1 MKLEN
6 GLALLVVLAISLAGI
21 LLIAAIID
29 NGLFPLFEEVSV
41 GVVLLFII
49 VFVLMKLNVIKQ
61 SKKPQHK

>member
-29 NGLFPLFEEVSV
+29 NGPFPLFEEVSV

-61 SKKPQHK
+61 SKKPA

>member
-6 GLALLVVLAISLAGI
+6 GLALLVVLAIALAGI

-61 SKKPQHK
+61 SKKPA

>member
-61 SKKPQHK
+61 SKKPA